1 MSATNVIT
9 AVKVSPKFKIDASQL
24 NWEDIVAIRK
34 ICSDA
39 AKALPDTAK
48 PKVELDLAKET
59 RKALAV
65 DAMDILLGMN
75 KVFTL
80 LKSWRVETG
89 IQVPNKALYTFES
102 LGINNVQRFNYL
114 MTKLPNVLPCFSKSL
129 VKLTP
134 RQFLERVAKVCD
146 MDEAKFAT
154 LQRSR
159 PQ

>member
-1 MSATNVIT
+1 MSTNVVT
-9 AVKVSPKFKIDASQL
+9 EAKVGQKFKIDASNL

-34 ICSDA
+34 ICSEA

-48 PKVELDLAKET
+48 PKAEIDLAKES

-65 DAMDILLGMN
+65 DALDVLLGMN
-75 KVFTL
+75 KVFQL
-80 LKSWRVETG
+80 LKSWRVEKG
-89 IQVPNKALYTFES
+89 IQVPNKALYTLES

-134 RQFLERVAKVCD
+134 RQFLERLAKVCD
-146 MDEAKFAT
+146 MDEAKFAS

-159 PQ
+159 PK

>member
-1 MSATNVIT
+1 MTTTTNVTEVRI
-9 AVKVSPKFKIDASQL
+9 SPKFKIDASHL

-34 ICSDA
+34 ICSEA

-48 PKVELDLAKET
+48 PKVELDLAKES

-65 DAMDILLGMN
+65 DAMDVLLGMN
-75 KVFTL
+75 KVFQL
-80 LKSWRVETG
+80 LKSWRVESG
-89 IQVPNKALYTFES
+89 IQVPNKALYTLES

-134 RQFLERVAKVCD
+134 RQFLERVAKVCEL
-146 MDEAKFAT
+146 DEAKFAT

>member
-1 MSATNVIT
+1 MQSTNVVT
-9 AVKVSPKFKIDASQL
+9 EKVSPKFKIDASRL

-34 ICSDA
+34 ICSEA
-39 AKALPDTAK
+39 AKALPADEK
-48 PKVELDLAKET
+48 PKAEVDLTKES

-65 DAMDILLGMN
+65 DAMDVLLGMN

-80 LKSWRVETG
+80 LKGWRVETG
-89 IQVPNKALYTFES
+89 IQVPNKALYTFEA
-102 LGINNVQRFNYL
+102 LGINNVKRFNYL